1 MMLLDYINKRPD
13 KMLMVKQLDQ
23 NLINNT
29 ATTLIRKL
37 KIDNKSIWEAWLLK
51 YTGTSHHQQGI
62 QVKKI

>member
-1 MMLLDYINKRPD
+1 MLHDYINKRPD

-37 KIDNKSIWEAWLLK
+37 QIDDKSI
-51 YTGTSHHQQGI
+51 
-62 QVKKI
+62 